1 MEQNITTYR
10 NLKEINI
17 ITFWE
22 IPESKNYALLDKNY
36 SETNEYTKEQLE
48 WLKKEYFRLYDE
60 YFEIKNSSKQKNT
73 LENNN
78 KQTFLAFKI
87 NILGKCYNALSD
99 INNAFNDVYFDKLN
113 EETKGFCKE
122 IYYIV
127 KDTEPRLKVN
137 ENDSI
142 QNNMKK
148 IKRVI
153 ESLSNQL
160 NLLVKREEQSVKKE
174 RTNFFDNIASVEQV
188 LERSIGDITKISA
201 LQWLSYEKQAE
212 RLIKIQKENG
222 GKSRN
227 KIR

>member
-1 MEQNITTYR
+1 MEQSITTYR
-10 NLKEINI
+10 SLKEINI

-48 WLKKEYFRLYDE
+48 WLKKSYFGLYDE

-73 LENNN
+73 LDNNN

-99 INNAFNDVYFDKLN
+99 IDENIMHIAFDKLS
-113 EETKGFCKE
+113 EEIKGFCTE
-122 IYYIV
+122 IYVAV
-127 KDTEPRLKVN
+127 KEAEPRINLKESDTISVN
-137 ENDSI
+137 V
-142 QNNMKK
+142 KK

-153 ESLSNQL
+153 ESLGNQL
-160 NLLVKREEQSVKKE
+160 KLLVKREEQGIKKE
-174 RTNFFDNIASVEQV
+174 RTNFYENIASVEQV
-188 LERSIGDITKISA
+188 LERSIGDVSKINA
-201 LQWLSYEKQAE
+201 MQWLAYEKQAE
-212 RLIKIQKENG
+212 ERIKIQRENG